1 MARVSEHTHLVLF
14 SYVNSD
20 WLNLN
25 DNRVGSKIGSWS
37 NEASEF
43 AQAKYLKPAMNSKW
57 NWEISASRRCCTED
71 GWEMFKKFKKHVHNR
86 CSSHLT
92 YFLVA
97 SVLVAIA
104 VVVCLST
111 RVFETRTATGSE
123 LFSLLTCPHRTPF
136 TLLRIFSPSEMSVI
150 KKSGRRHGSS
160 TRNVF

>member
-1 MARVSEHTHLVLF
+1 
-14 SYVNSD
+14 
-20 WLNLN
+20 
-25 DNRVGSKIGSWS
+25 
-37 NEASEF
+37 
-43 AQAKYLKPAMNSKW
+43 
-57 NWEISASRRCCTED
+57 
-71 GWEMFKKFKKHVHNR
+71 MFKKFKKHVHNR

-150 KKSGRRHGSS
+150 KNLGDDTVPAREMFFKWPSASQ
-160 TRNVF
+160 TRACLRFLLISKVITLSARGIGVEVSRSDLANTHNISQSP